1 MSFRI
6 SLSGM
11 NAASA
16 DLNITSNNI
25 ANANTSGFKQSRAE
39 FADVFAVSAYGL
51 ASNAVGA
58 GARLQRVAQQ
68 FGQGNVDFTGKS
80 LDMALSGQGFFTLS
94 GNGAMSYSRAG
105 NFGADRE
112 GYVVNPAGQR
122 LQVFLPNADGN
133 GFDTGRMGDLKLATG
148 DSPPLATGEVE
159 VGLNLPGN
167 ATAPT
172 VTPFDANDPS
182 TYNHTTSLTVY
193 DSLGA
198 PHSQSMYF
206 VKTANPNEWQLHTQ
220 VDGNDVGATQ
230 TLQYSDT
237 GVLTSPATGNV
248 DLLPAY
254 TPPGGAAPMT
264 LKLQLG
270 TSTQYG
276 NAFGV
281 SALVQDGHATGRL
294 STIEVSPEGV
304 VNARYSNGE
313 SIALG
318 QVALTNFANPQGL
331 QPVGDNGW
339 AETYASGEARRGAAG
354 TSEFGLVQGG
364 ALEAS
369 NVDLTEQLVNMI
381 TAQRNFQA
389 NAQMIQT
396 QDQITQTVINLR

>member
-172 VTPFDANDPS
+172 LAPFDANDPS

-220 VDGNDVGATQ
+220 IDGNDVGAAQ

-237 GVLTSPATGNV
+237 GVLTSPATGSV
-248 DLLPAY
+248 ALPAY
-254 TPPGGAAPMT
+254 TPPGGAAAMAVS
-264 LKLQLG
+264 LQLG

>member
-25 ANANTSGFKQSRAE
+25 ANANTSGFKESRAE
-39 FADVFAVSAYGL
+39 FSDVFAVSAYGL
-51 ASNAVGA
+51 SSNAIGA
-58 GARLQRVAQQ
+58 GARLQQVAQQ

-80 LDMALSGQGFFTLS
+80 LDMALSGKGFFTLS
-94 GNGAMSYSRAG
+94 SNGALSYSRAG
-105 NFGADRE
+105 NFGADRD

-133 GFDTGRMGDLKLATG
+133 GFDTGRMGDLQLATG
-148 DSPPLATGEVE
+148 DSPPLATTEVD
-159 VGLNLPGN
+159 VGLNLPGD
-167 ATAPT
+167 ASVPST
-172 VTPFDANDPS
+172 TPFDANDPA

-198 PHSQSMYF
+198 AHSQSLYF
-206 VKTANPNEWQLHTQ
+206 IKTANPNEWQVQTQ
-220 VDGNDVGATQ
+220 IDGNDVGTAQ
-230 TLQYSDT
+230 TLQYSNS
-237 GVLTSPATGNV
+237 GVLTTPADGSIA
-248 DLLPAY
+248 LPAY
-254 TPPGGAAPMT
+254 TPPGGAGAMSIS
-264 LKLQLG
+264 LDLSE
-270 TSTQYG
+270 STQYG

-281 SALVQDGHATGRL
+281 SALSQDGYTTGRL
-294 STIEVSPEGV
+294 STIEISDGGV
-304 VNARYSNGE
+304 VSARYSNGV
-313 SIALG
+313 STPLG
-318 QVALTNFANPQGL
+318 QIALTNFANPQGL
-331 QPVGDNGW
+331 QPQGDNGW
-339 AETYASGEARRGAAG
+339 AETYESGQARRGAAG
-354 TSEFGLVQGG
+354 TSELGLVQGG
-364 ALEAS
+364 ALESS

>member
-51 ASNAVGA
+51 SSNAVGT

-122 LQVFLPNADGN
+122 LQVFLPNGDGN
-133 GFDTGRMGDLKLATG
+133 GFDTGRMGDLQLATG
-148 DSPPLATGEVE
+148 DSPPLATGKVE

-172 VTPFDANDPS
+172 VAPFDANDPS

-220 VDGNDVGATQ
+220 VDGNDVGAAQ
-230 TLQYSDT
+230 TLQYSAT
-237 GVLTSPATGNV
+237 GALTSPATGSIA
-248 DLLPAY
+248 LPAY

-264 LKLQLG
+264 VSLQLG

-313 SIALG
+313 SIPLG

-331 QPVGDNGW
+331 QPIGDNGW

-354 TSEFGLVQGG
+354 SAEFGLVQGG

>member
-172 VTPFDANDPS
+172 LTPFDANDPS

-220 VDGNDVGATQ
+220 IDGNDVGAAQ

-237 GVLTSPATGNV
+237 GVLTSPATGSIA
-248 DLLPAY
+248 LPAY
-254 TPPGGAAPMT
+254 TPPGGAAAMAVS
-264 LKLQLG
+264 LQLG